1 MSGDKLI
8 AVVGIVMAL
17 ILVGANGRLRAMPL
31 RRQALM
37 ALGWIAI
44 IVVVALAFGAARP
57 PAI

>member
-1 MSGDKLI
+1 MNGDKLI
-8 AVVGIVMAL
+8 AIVGIVMAL
-17 ILVGANGRLRAMPL
+17 ILVGANGRLRAMPR

-44 IVVVALAFGAARP
+44 IVVVALAFGSARP